1 MCLVGRSSDLLTN
14 SSMHIDIQG
23 KKSWFCTQYR
33 IGLQKNDISQPSS
46 RKTGSETKIFDVS
59 RQVPFHRSHKLT
71 TALLKIS
78 RTTLSVFQEVRIKLN
93 SFETIL
99 K

>member
-1 MCLVGRSSDLLTN
+1 
-14 SSMHIDIQG
+14 MHSDIQG
-23 KKSWFCTQYR
+23 KKSWFRTQYR

-59 RQVPFHRSHKLT
+59 RQVPFHRLT
-71 TALLKIS
+71 TLLKIS
-78 RTTLSVFQEVRIKLN
+78 RTTLSVFQEVHIKLN
-93 SFETIL
+93 SFETIV

>member
-1 MCLVGRSSDLLTN
+1 
-14 SSMHIDIQG
+14 MHSDIQG
-23 KKSWFCTQYR
+23 KKSWFRTQYR

-59 RQVPFHRSHKLT
+59 RQVPFHRST
-71 TALLKIS
+71 TLLKIS
-78 RTTLSVFQEVRIKLN
+78 RTTLSVFQEVHIKLN
-93 SFETIL
+93 SFETIV